1 MPIPIDIRENN
12 LLQEDPQLFQTL
24 LADHTTQE
32 NIFWATDSYAD
43 LGKGYAW
50 HDVITIESITGNHG
64 NLIMPRAMKSR
75 NEQQRRSRQMAEVFT
90 PSWLV
95 AKMNNVIDEEWA
107 NQHEE
112 QADTEKAW
120 QTYLL
125 ATCLEITCG
134 EAPFLT
140 SRYDT
145 VTGEAIPIDKRMGI
159 LDRKLRLVNQNS
171 TDEQWTYWALLALG
185 SVYGYE
191 WQGDNL
197 LLAREALLATFI
209 EYHEQRFNHKP
220 DKAILLKAAE
230 IIAWNVWQMDGLKAV
245 VPCSCHEELHTSN
258 ELFAENTTT
267 STPCPGCSENKIMA
281 HNGLRCK
288 LRRWIPSCNETP
300 DHFDCLYTD
309 FVNKNTKTQHKTKW
323 LMKFD
328 FVIGNPP
335 YQQESN
341 GANES
346 DTPLYHYFY
355 DSAIAISNKVELIT
369 PARFLF
375 DVGGTPSVWNKKML
389 KSNHFKVLSYF
400 QNSGKVFSNTDI
412 KGGVAISYYDINREY
427 EPIGL
432 FSQYSEIGT
441 IFKKTRKI
449 SNKNL
454 SSIITNR
461 GVYRYSQNAYSEYP
475 DTLQR
480 TADSRIA
487 PSSFE
492 RMPKLFKD
500 TMPNDKEKY
509 IRIYGK
515 LGKEGRVFKW
525 FKEKYVKPTENIDKY
540 KVVVPKAN
548 GSGAFGEVI
557 TNPVIL
563 GPGIGFT
570 ETFISIG
577 ETNEKEA
584 KAILSYVK
592 TKFARAMLSVLKVTQ
607 NNAKPTWKYVPLQDF
622 TSSSDIDWSKSVH
635 EIDLQLYDKYGLN
648 EEERNFIETHVK
660 EMD

>member
-1 MPIPIDIRENN
+1 
-12 LLQEDPQLFQTL
+12 
-24 LADHTTQE
+24 
-32 NIFWATDSYAD
+32 
-43 LGKGYAW
+43 
-50 HDVITIESITGNHG
+50 
-64 NLIMPRAMKSR
+64 
-75 NEQQRRSRQMAEVFT
+75 
-90 PSWLV
+90 
-95 AKMNNVIDEEWA
+95 
-107 NQHEE
+107 
-112 QADTEKAW
+112 
-120 QTYLL
+120 
-125 ATCLEITCG
+125 
-134 EAPFLT
+134 
-140 SRYDT
+140 
-145 VTGEAIPIDKRMGI
+145 
-159 LDRKLRLVNQNS
+159 
-171 TDEQWTYWALLALG
+171 
-185 SVYGYE
+185 
-191 WQGDNL
+191 
-197 LLAREALLATFI
+197 
-209 EYHEQRFNHKP
+209 
-220 DKAILLKAAE
+220 
-230 IIAWNVWQMDGLKAV
+230 
-245 VPCSCHEELHTSN
+245 
-258 ELFAENTTT
+258 
-267 STPCPGCSENKIMA
+267 
-281 HNGLRCK
+281 
-288 LRRWIPSCNETP
+288 
-300 DHFDCLYTD
+300 
-309 FVNKNTKTQHKTKW
+309 
-323 LMKFD
+323 
-328 FVIGNPP
+328 
-335 YQQESN
+335 
-341 GANES
+341 
-346 DTPLYHYFY
+346 
-355 DSAIAISNKVELIT
+355 
-369 PARFLF
+369 
-375 DVGGTPSVWNKKML
+375 ML